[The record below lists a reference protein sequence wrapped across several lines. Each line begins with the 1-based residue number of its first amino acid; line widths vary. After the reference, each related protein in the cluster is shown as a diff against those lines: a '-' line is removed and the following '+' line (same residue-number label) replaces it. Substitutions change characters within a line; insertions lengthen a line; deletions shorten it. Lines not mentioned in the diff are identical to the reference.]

1 MIMMELVMKML
12 ITGVD
17 NGNLAHEDDEDGID
31 DNDDIIGGKCKH
43 NEAYSKDNDDIV
55 GSICKH
61 NEAYSPPLK
70 FAVTGTLLTRGPI

>member
-1 MIMMELVMKML
+1 MKMMM
-12 ITGVD
+12 TDVD

-31 DNDDIIGGKCKH
+31 DNDDIIG
-43 NEAYSKDNDDIV
+43 DN
-55 GSICKH
+55 CKH